1 MWEFSCMYFSNTPS
15 FAPKINSWQ
24 FLLAGRGA
32 SHLQKGRSLENMDH
46 ATWAGEGKDQKNL
59 DDSASCWTQCE
70 PLTTSISCLHSLVL
84 SLFSEVGSPT
94 GFQPLS
100 LSVSDVEFGI
110 LWNFELDQSFCPS
123 GVCHQTL
130 CIPRETEICLSAKWG
145 LCHAPDTDREAAS
158 LPQGLRFAIIFK
170 SVWPG
175 HGRNLN
181 ACWQRNG

>member
-1 MWEFSCMYFSNTPS
+1 MYFSNTPS

-24 FLLAGRGA
+24 FLLAGRG
-32 SHLQKGRSLENMDH
+32 SHLQTGCTLKNMDH
-46 ATWAGEGKDQKNL
+46 ATWAGEGKDQNL

-94 GFQPLS
+94 VFQPLS

-110 LWNFELDQSFCPS
+110 PWNFELDQSFCSS
-123 GVCHQTL
+123 GICHQTL
-130 CIPRETEICLSAKWG
+130 CIPREIEMWLAAKWG
-145 LCHAPDTDREAAS
+145 LRHAPDTDREIAG
-158 LPQGLRFAIIFK
+158 LPQALGFTIIFK

-175 HGRNLN
+175 HGSNLYGHR
-181 ACWQRNG
+181 QRNG